1 MSVGLYVHLPFC
13 HSICPYCD
21 FYKELH
27 RAEPE
32 SAFFEAL
39 IHETEIV
46 ADEIARPDRKI
57 STIYIGG
64 GTPSTVDLDNLE
76 VWLGRLKE
84 LFEVEAQ
91 GEFSYEVNPESVD
104 LQYLERL
111 QTLGVNRVVIGAQAF
126 DAKALKLLGRKH
138 EPHHVHRAIY
148 SANALGMRNV
158 AVDFLFGLPG
168 QKKEQLAADIEQLID
183 LGPKHI
189 SLYQLTIESG
199 TPFAEMYTSGKMK
212 RIDPDLVAAL
222 YRGSC
227 QQLADAGYRRYEVSS
242 FALDGYECRHNLRY
256 WQGRDYIGLGPSAHS
271 IIGDHHTAVVADVN
285 EYIASLGRGIRPL
298 DESVAD
304 QDARIVEAI
313 ALGLRTAAG
322 IDRAHFASRF
332 GVPIEQRL
340 NRSQYDLLVSSGH
353 LVPDRGKLRLSE
365 EGIDMADEIT
375 SRLLG

>member
-21 FYKELH
+21 FYKEMH
-27 RAEPE
+27 RPGAE

-39 IHETEIV
+39 IRETEIV
-46 ADEIARPDRKI
+46 ADEIARPDRQI

-64 GTPSTVDLDNLE
+64 GTPSTVDPDNLE
-76 VWLGRLKE
+76 RWLKQLGK
-84 LFEVEAQ
+84 LFEIDPSC
-91 GEFSYEVNPESVD
+91 EFSYEVNPESVD
-104 LQYLERL
+104 LQYIEKL
-111 QTLGVNRVVIGAQAF
+111 QSLGVNRLVIGAQAF
-126 DAKALKLLGRKH
+126 DAKALTLLGRRH

-148 SANALGMRNV
+148 SANALGLRNV

-183 LGPKHI
+183 LGAKHI

-212 RIDPDLVAAL
+212 RIDPELVAAL

-227 QQLADAGYRRYEVSS
+227 QQLIDAGYRRYEVSS
-242 FALDGYECRHNLRY
+242 FALDGYECRHNLNY
-256 WQGRDYIGLGPSAHS
+256 WQGRDYIGLGASAHS
-271 IIGDHHTAVVADVN
+271 IIGDHHTAVVADVDT
-285 EYIASLGRGIRPL
+285 YIESLKRGVRPL
-298 DESVAD
+298 DESVSD

-322 IDRAHFASRF
+322 IDRAQFASRF

-340 NRSQYDLLVSSGH
+340 NRSQYDLLVGSGH
-353 LVPDRGKLRLSE
+353 LVPDKGRLRLSE

-375 SRLLG
+375 ARLLQ